1 MDVGDI
7 VLGEFTLR
15 VTPVFA
21 PIVNAAGSDYQFA
34 VAGNLDA
41 ANIPFFDAD
50 ALHQGVVQDVL
61 AAGTVEEQ
69 PAVLEQVGHSFLGA
83 YGETALDLMRG
94 QNMAVDQRF
103 QDLQSGGFSSG
114 DVELPEGTANSK
126 ELAAILSTSSGGLD
140 FGLGGNTGTR
150 GDLYGDL
157 WIILRDSDGV
167 PILSDA
173 GFVQPLD
180 ANGEL
185 IDLDDEGHPL
195 DESLTQEVELGRL
208 NVGRAPLDVLD
219 LRSEEVVDML
229 LAATTITTDAA
240 GRLVLTV
247 DGEGKT
253 IDSPLENLAIY
264 VALMT
269 SGTIDSVSDLPGS
282 DFDFLIDGVLT
293 AADLEAFAT
302 FLAAA
307 TDKTGIF
314 TSDEIAYI
322 NTILSINTVTDG
334 GLTYSDVDFSTF
346 VYDRT
351 DTYGDI
357 EVEVLVQQTDGSRV
371 PTLVSIL
378 DAVFD
383 GETAADAGSLDAYTL
398 AADDARMVINFIHE
412 YEIPEDDTN

>member
-1 MDVGDI
+1 MTIRTMYLTQSKRLLLAGVAVCALAVSPFDYGSFDFSQAAAQSS
-7 VLGEFTLR
+7 GSGN
-15 VTPVFA
+15 A
-21 PIVNAAGSDYQFA
+21 GSSAAGGNSGS
-34 VAGNLDA
+34 AG
-41 ANIPFFDAD
+41 
-50 ALHQGVVQDVL
+50 G
-61 AAGTVEEQ
+61 G
-69 PAVLEQVGHSFLGA
+69 
-83 YGETALDLMRG
+83 
-94 QNMAVDQRF
+94 
-103 QDLQSGGFSSG
+103 SGGSENAG
-114 DVELPEGTANSK
+114 GGGE
-126 ELAAILSTSSGGLD
+126 SGGQPD
-140 FGLGGNTGTR
+140 TAGSTR

-157 WIILRDSDGV
+157 WIILRDSNGV

-229 LAATTITTDAA
+229 LAATAITTDAA

-247 DGEGKT
+247 DGEEKT

-269 SGTIDSVSDLPGS
+269 LGTIDGVSDLPGS

-293 AADLEAFAT
+293 AADLEASAT

-322 NTILSINTVTDG
+322 NTILSINIVTDG

-357 EVEVLVQQTDGSRV
+357 EVEVLVQQTDGSWV
-371 PTLVSIL
+371 PTVVSIL

-412 YEIPEDDTN
+412 YEIPDDDTN